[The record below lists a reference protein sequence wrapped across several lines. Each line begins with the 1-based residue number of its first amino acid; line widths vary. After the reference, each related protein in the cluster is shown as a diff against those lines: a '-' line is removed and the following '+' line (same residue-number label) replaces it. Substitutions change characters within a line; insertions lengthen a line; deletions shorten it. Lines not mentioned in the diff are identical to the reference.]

1 MRTITIVSPSG
12 MFLTIGKEL
21 ADSLSLRH
29 MDKIESEELYLK
41 ILFVNAQILLQEI
54 NTCIEVE
61 KIIEENSEWE
71 AS

>member
-21 ADSLSLRH
+21 ADSLSLKD

-41 ILFVNAQILLQEI
+41 ILFANAQILLQEI
-54 NTCIEVE
+54 NTCIEIE
-61 KIIEENSEWE
+61 KVIKENSE
-71 AS
+71 